1 MDEPLTKA
9 AAWKYGFLLRCAQEG
24 LDGAA
29 VSGRIAAGLELAST
43 PAKSA
48 GVMGAIGDALKLG
61 LGAAGALSVIVPAG
75 VGATGGYLAHK
86 LTTPELDLDAIRDRE
101 LIDAYDAYAHE
112 AKTRALA
119 ARYRPKRKPSF
130 AAY

>member
-29 VSGRIAAGLELAST
+29 VSDRIAAGLELA
-43 PAKSA
+43 A
-48 GVMGAIGDALKLG
+48 GRTKAANPIWDALKMG

-119 ARYRPKRKPSF
+119 ARYRPKKKPSF